1 MAGHSK
7 WNNIKN
13 RKGAQDAKRG
23 KIFQRLSREIY
34 MAAKA
39 GSDPDMNATLRLA
52 IDKAKAENMPNDNI
66 DRAIKRATETGDT
79 TNYDEMLY
87 EAYGPGG
94 VGILAYA
101 LTDNHNRTS
110 TNVRVAITHNGGT
123 MAERGSVSFQ
133 FDRKGYIVI
142 EREKLSE
149 DQNDEES
156 LLLMALEAGAD
167 DILINEEVAEI
178 YTQPSHLAATR
189 DSIKDEGYP
198 ITTAELIMDPK
209 VTIPVSENDQKTLEN
224 ILEALDN
231 DDDVSDIYH
240 NAAI

>member
-87 EAYGPGG
+87 EAYGEYSRP
-94 VGILAYA
+94 
-101 LTDNHNRTS
+101 N
-110 TNVRVAITHNGGT
+110 
-123 MAERGSVSFQ
+123 
-133 FDRKGYIVI
+133 
-142 EREKLSE
+142 
-149 DQNDEES
+149 
-156 LLLMALEAGAD
+156 
-167 DILINEEVAEI
+167 
-178 YTQPSHLAATR
+178 
-189 DSIKDEGYP
+189 
-198 ITTAELIMDPK
+198 
-209 VTIPVSENDQKTLEN
+209 
-224 ILEALDN
+224 
-231 DDDVSDIYH
+231 
-240 NAAI
+240 